1 MLGNS
6 ITHFWGGLPFE
17 KRRVADDIWQELFK
31 GRRTVNLGYGWDRI
45 ENIQWRILHGELDG
59 YHAQKIFM
67 MLGTN
72 NLDINTDEEIV
83 RGIRETISLIAGKRP
98 QAQLYVVRILPRRD
112 REDRLRS
119 LNDRLERA
127 LADLPRVQ
135 VIDLSEAL
143 TGKDGK
149 IREELFSDGLHPNH
163 EGYRIIAGHLKP
175 FLE

>member
-1 MLGNS
+1 
-6 ITHFWGGLPFE
+6 
-17 KRRVADDIWQELFK
+17 
-31 GRRTVNLGYGWDRI
+31 
-45 ENIQWRILHGELDG
+45 
-59 YHAQKIFM
+59 M

-83 RGIRETISLIAGKRP
+83 RGIRETVSLITGKQP